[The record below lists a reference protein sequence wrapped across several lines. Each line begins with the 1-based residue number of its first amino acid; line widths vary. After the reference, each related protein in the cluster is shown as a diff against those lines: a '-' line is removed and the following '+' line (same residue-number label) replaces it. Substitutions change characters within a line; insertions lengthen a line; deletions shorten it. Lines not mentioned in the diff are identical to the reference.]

1 MLRRSVLGW
10 WPLALLGWARAAEA
24 RLRGKLVRRARGAPV
39 LEAPGGRPV
48 QVDGDEQTMAV
59 LNDARPAG
67 MEFEVA
73 GRHTASGRFVI
84 LPFTTRGAVLVH
96 KDGRRFTVTYWCEVC
111 AIRTYT
117 PGKCMCCQEETELS
131 LQEFT
136 P

>member
-1 MLRRSVLGW
+1 MLRRRLLGVL
-10 WPLALLGWARAAEA
+10 PLALLGWAQAAEA
-24 RLRGKLVRRARGAPV
+24 CLRGRLVQREGEAPA
-39 LEAPGGRPV
+39 LEPPGGRPV
-48 QVDGDEQTMAV
+48 QVDGEQDTMVV
-59 LNDARPAG
+59 LNDPRLAG

-73 GRHTASGRFVI
+73 GRYAASGRFVI
-84 LPFTTRGAVLVH
+84 LPFTTRGAMLVH
-96 KDGRRFTVTYWCEVC
+96 QDGRRFTVTYWCEVC